1 MNLFLNIMKKSV
13 PNQFINQQNNVQLFQ
28 NPLILMMKR
37 LLLLI
42 VLAIYGQTIYAQ
54 EARNDS
60 GGSVME
66 LSSFIASL
74 RQAQPLSRGTTTAP
88 LRVENLLYKVQPSV
102 YFYSGVVKTYGESPR
117 DLFTDFRSLS
127 GLNNPAIAKNNIEL
141 VTIKVEGSNLN
152 STIDWSVFSDFPKL
166 KYIYIIS
173 SVNTTAQTFT
183 NMVGNYDAEQYKVFY
198 KIDKGER
205 NQ

>member
-1 MNLFLNIMKKSV
+1 MKKSV
-13 PNQFINQQNNVQLFQ
+13 PNQFTNPQNNVLLFR

-42 VLAIYGQTIYAQ
+42 VFAIYGQTIYAQ
-54 EARNDS
+54 DANRS
-60 GGSVME
+60 VTGSSVPE

-74 RQAQPLSRGTTTAP
+74 RSSQPLSRNATPAP
-88 LRVENLLYKVQPSV
+88 LKVENLLYKVQPSV
-102 YFYSGVVKTYGESPR
+102 YFYSGIVKTYGEKPK

-127 GLNNPAIAKNNIEL
+127 GLNNPAIEKNNIEL
-141 VTIKVEGSNLN
+141 VTIKVESANLN
-152 STIDWSVFSDFPKL
+152 STIDWSVFSDYPRL

-173 SVNTTAQTFT
+173 SVNTTAQTIS
-183 NMVGNYDAEQYKVFY
+183 NMAGNYNIEQYKVFY
-198 KIDKGER
+198 KIDKGES